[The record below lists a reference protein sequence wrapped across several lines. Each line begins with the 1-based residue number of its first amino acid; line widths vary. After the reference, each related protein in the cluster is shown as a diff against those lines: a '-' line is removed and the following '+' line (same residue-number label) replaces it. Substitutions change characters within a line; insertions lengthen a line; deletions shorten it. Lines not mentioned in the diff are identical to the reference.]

1 MNDTS
6 AIEKNNDNSMIDQLR
21 AIRDKISLEIMDLN
35 KEQMKTYFERKKT
48 LLAKELRKRN
58 SKK

>member
-1 MNDTS
+1 MNDNS

>member
-48 LLAKELRKRN
+48 LLAKELRLRN